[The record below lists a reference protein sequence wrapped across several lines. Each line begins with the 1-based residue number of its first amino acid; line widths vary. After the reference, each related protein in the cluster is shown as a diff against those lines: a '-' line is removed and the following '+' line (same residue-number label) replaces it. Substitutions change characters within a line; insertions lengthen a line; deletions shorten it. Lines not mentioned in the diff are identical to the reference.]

1 METEQLQF
9 TEEQYKAAVE
19 KVRIK
24 QQASISMIQR
34 MGLKYTQA
42 AMVVDR
48 MEQEG
53 IITGYSGSKP
63 RRVLIN

>member
-19 KVRIK
+19 KVK
-24 QQASISMIQR
+24 KYQQVSVSMIQR
-34 MGLKYTQA
+34 MGLKYTPA
-42 AMVVDR
+42 AMIIDR

-53 IITGYSGSKP
+53 IIAGYNGKP
-63 RRVLIN
+63 RRVLIK